1 MTESG
6 TVTVYFGGQAH
17 EAWTGDGLVVTYE
30 GRLPVL
36 AAVEGGRV
44 RALPPTPGRAGDVK
58 ADYNASARSA
68 ELAARLNSGA
78 VPELTASYF
87 SAAARVAWA
96 LGGLGDASELPSVL
110 KCELSG
116 SLDAVILPE
125 LLRALLDERRRG
137 WDEALGIT
145 ASCFSLRMQGTAIP
159 GAVPLGA
166 VAALQPRTAS
176 LINAVN
182 EKLCSRLWDAWPGD
196 WRRIGES
203 AVLRDGEVC
212 TEALCAAMCERI
224 FCTKER
230 RAGSLRSMYI
240 LMPAKFTDI

>member
-1 MTESG
+1 MTDSG
-6 TVTVYFGGQAH
+6 AVTVYFGGQAH
-17 EAWTGDGLVVTYE
+17 EAWTGDGLMVTYE

-36 AAVEGGRV
+36 AAVEGGDV
-44 RALPPTPGRAGDVK
+44 RALAAVSGRAGDVK

-68 ELAARLNSGA
+68 ELAARLNSGS

-87 SAAARVAWA
+87 TAAARVALA
-96 LGGLGDASELPSVL
+96 LRDLDDTSKLPSLL

-125 LLRALLDERRRG
+125 LLRALLDERRLG
-137 WDEALGIT
+137 WDEAMGVV
-145 ASCFSLRMQGTAIP
+145 ASCFDLRMPGRATP

-166 VAALQPRTAS
+166 IAALQPRTAS
-176 LINAVN
+176 LIRAVN
-182 EKLCSRLWDAWPGD
+182 ERFCSLLWDAWPGD

-203 AVLRDGEVC
+203 AIIRDGEVC
-212 TEALCAAMCERI
+212 MDTLCAAMCAHI

-230 RAGSLRSMYI
+230 RAGSLRSVYI